1 MTTQKSQKILD
12 RKSYALGAGSGAMSC
27 LEGHC
32 GELIINENLITNE
45 SNSIIAQVNK
55 NKECVTKKYT
65 EKKHGG
71 LANIFF
77 SDGKIGKVIKI
88 KLKKRI
94 GKQGLYRKQCDPLL
108 ENIIIQKNRHVAL
121 GGVFRVLHG
130 GVKSH
135 VQPDMKILNMNIMIQ
150 SL

>member
-1 MTTQKSQKILD
+1 
-12 RKSYALGAGSGAMSC
+12 MSC

-32 GELIINENLITNE
+32 GELIVNENLITNE

-77 SDGKIGKVIKI
+77 
-88 KLKKRI
+88 
-94 GKQGLYRKQCDPLL
+94 
-108 ENIIIQKNRHVAL
+108 
-121 GGVFRVLHG
+121 
-130 GVKSH
+130 
-135 VQPDMKILNMNIMIQ
+135 
-150 SL
+150 